1 MRLRPS
7 LYWAPEAPS
16 AFQRCSARNKE
27 LPISF
32 FCMDSLIMSLLPGH
46 HRSVLLRYAVSA
58 GMVLIAF
65 ALRYAF
71 PPSLS
76 PYLLFIPAVFLAS
89 LLFNKGSGF
98 VATAASAALALYAAP
113 PVERTSGAFVAA
125 MCLFVAICLLIAGAT
140 EALRGIVHRLGEA
153 EEAQGL
159 LLQEMGHRI
168 KNDLAMV
175 VSVLHLQARDV
186 TEPDAK
192 RAIETAIARVNVI
205 AKAQDR
211 LKHRADQRFATVD
224 LAAYLDELCNELAS
238 VLRDVRPIALKV
250 RCAHF
255 DVSTSTA
262 VNLGLIVNEL
272 VTNAIKYAFPG
283 DEGGTVRVDVS
294 SEGEFLHIVVSDDG
308 VGCPDGVEGLG
319 SKLIRMFA
327 KRMDGEVTREPGE
340 PGCRVKVSVKL
351 D

>member
-1 MRLRPS
+1 
-7 LYWAPEAPS
+7 
-16 AFQRCSARNKE
+16 
-27 LPISF
+27 
-32 FCMDSLIMSLLPGH
+32 MDSLILSLWPGH
-46 HRSVLLRYAVSA
+46 HRSVLLRYAVSV

-65 ALRYAF
+65 AVRYAF
-71 PPSLS
+71 PPSVS
-76 PYLLFIPAVFLAS
+76 PYLLLIPAVFLAS
-89 LLFNKGSGF
+89 LVLDRGSGF
-98 VATAASAALALYAAP
+98 VATAASAALALYIAP
-113 PVERTSGAFVAA
+113 SAERNSGAFLAA
-125 MCLFVAICLLIAGAT
+125 MCLFVAICLLIAGVT
-140 EALRGIVHRLGEA
+140 EALRGMVHRLGEA

-175 VSVLHLQARDV
+175 VSVLNLQARDV
-186 TEPDAK
+186 TDPDAR

-224 LAAYLDELCNELAS
+224 LATYLDELCSELGS

-250 RCAHF
+250 RCEHL
-255 DVSTSTA
+255 DVSSSTA

-283 DEGGTVRVDVS
+283 DSGGTVRVDVS
-294 SEGEFLHIVVSDDG
+294 SDGEFLHIVVSDDG

-340 PGCRVKVSVKL
+340 TGCRVKVSVKL